1 MKQHHFA
8 KRQQEAHV
16 QLQTA
21 VLNLAEALDLEA
33 PVMNP
38 RTKQPKVARLMRDEN
53 LGGFLVQVAEAVAG
67 QQTAVSAQAEGYLS
81 EAEILAVPGLTKTS
95 QAAIAAYFA
104 NMSETAVIETDPL
117 AEESEEEPALEDT
130 ETTDAGS
137 D

>member
-8 KRQQEAHV
+8 KRRQEAHV

-53 LGGFLVQVAEAVAG
+53 LGGFLVQVAEAVEG
-67 QQTAVSAQAEGYLS
+67 RETAVLQQSDGKLDQES
-81 EAEILAVPGLTKTS
+81 ILAIPGLTKTS
-95 QAAIAAYFA
+95 REAI
-104 NMSETAVIETDPL
+104 TAFF
-117 AEESEEEPALEDT
+117 EEMH
-130 ETTDAGS
+130 AGS